1 MAQAS
6 DHYHHAS
13 SNLEKGCESQNQPF
27 LEGQDLYHVQQRLAP
42 HWQESNRPTIKKI
55 LVACGKGLVL
65 GLALS
70 ALLHSWRLFHKH
82 TRARPSLPPK
92 VAFPVPEDPPQL
104 KCVHS
109 QNWTDYF
116 DQPTWSTEP
125 YGAAT
130 SFSLPVDADLLYL
143 LSRGTNQLG
152 NLKITQSNKE
162 SDVVDV
168 DIRVAYQSEDFLDSA
183 TVCLTGG
190 GENEY
195 GVSILTPP
203 HRGHWSHRL
212 SLHFDVEL
220 TLPAA
225 KEGST
230 LGIKGLAT
238 HLPAYSQDV
247 TGLSETISFGRIL
260 LASADGRITVDSVAA
275 GLGSFKTVN
284 GDISGHFEGEFLK
297 LVTVNGN
304 VDATVTLLNHEDT
317 RPSKLMMRSANGHVA
332 SEVALISDANAG
344 GKFDVDATS
353 TNGFVDLAFTE
364 SPVGSVLKAV
374 AATTNGEVKVAVPS
388 TFEGSYFGSTLVGK
402 VFVMER
408 DVEDPE
414 GKGRRREIVKNRLGN
429 RVEGT
434 VYWVES
440 DGSHGENE
448 SLVKAITTTSS
459 VNLVI

>member
-1 MAQAS
+1 MAQPS
-6 DHYHHAS
+6 DHYHAC
-13 SNLEKGCESQNQPF
+13 SNLEKGCECQNQPF
-27 LEGQDLYHVQQRLAP
+27 LEGQDLYYVQQRLAP
-42 HWQESNRPTIKKI
+42 HWRELKRLTLKKI
-55 LVACGKGLVL
+55 LVACGTGLVL
-65 GLALS
+65 GLVVS
-70 ALLHSWRLFHKH
+70 GLLHSSRFFRGH
-82 TRARPSLPPK
+82 TRARPPFPPK
-92 VAFPVPEDPPQL
+92 VGFPVPKDPPQL
-104 KCVHS
+104 QCVHS

-125 YGAAT
+125 YGAVT
-130 SFSLPVDADLLYL
+130 SFSLPVDADSLYL
-143 LSRGTNQLG
+143 LSRGANQLG

-168 DIRVAYQSEDFLDSA
+168 DIRVAYESKDSLDLA

-190 GENEY
+190 GENKY

-203 HRGHWSHRL
+203 HRGHWSARWP
-212 SLHFDVEL
+212 LHFDVEL

-230 LGIKGLAT
+230 LDIKSLMT

-247 TGLSETISFGRIL
+247 TGLSEAISFGKVSL
-260 LASADGRITVDSVAA
+260 ESVDGYIAVDSVTTR
-275 GLGSFKTVN
+275 LGSFMTVN
-284 GDISGHFEGEFLK
+284 GDISGQFEGESLK

-304 VDATVTLLNHEDT
+304 IDAIVTLLNHEGIL
-317 RPSKLMMRSANGHVA
+317 PSKLMMRSANGHVA
-332 SEVALISDANAG
+332 SEVALISDANAS
-344 GKFDVDATS
+344 GKFDVDASS
-353 TNGFVDLAFTE
+353 TNGFVDLAITE

-374 AATTNGEVKVAVPS
+374 ATTTNGEVKVAVPS
-388 TFEGSYFGSTLVGK
+388 TYEGSYFGTTVVGK

-414 GKGRRREIVKNRLGN
+414 GKGRHREIIKNRVGN

-440 DGSHGENE
+440 DGSHEENK
-448 SLVKAITTTSS
+448 SFVKALATTSS